1 MGSESSRS
9 LPSKLFFCVDFLDF
23 AQILAN
29 DINFSVGDIKSL
41 ALHPYS
47 TTHQQVSD
55 ADRPST
61 GVTGD
66 MIRFS
71 AGIEHVEDLKKDFQQ
86 SFCALEKH
94 VEFPRKQRKEAE
106 QLQRPT
112 FAGRPLRRVSLSA
125 DSSCGLNGRAKR

>member
-1 MGSESSRS
+1 M
-9 LPSKLFFCVDFLDF
+9 
-23 AQILAN
+23 
-29 DINFSVGDIKSL
+29 GDIKSL

-71 AGIEHVEDLKKDFQQ
+71 AGIENIEDLKNDFQQ
-86 SFCALEKH
+86 SFHALKKLVKSRQKE
-94 VEFPRKQRKEAE
+94 RKEGE
-106 QLQRPT
+106 HSHRPT
-112 FAGRPLRRVSLSA
+112 MAGTRALSA
-125 DSSCGLNGRAKR
+125 RTVGVV